1 MLKSKDILTL
11 FVLLFFVNL
20 TKAQNSTIE
29 LTSSNFSQPVG
40 YKQIGENHTITV
52 ANRVNNTN
60 SEIIVTKLNNQH
72 RIIWSKAISISV
84 GRLNKAYSFI
94 VDRDSNV
101 VIVGAVEGISSFLLK
116 LNGSNGNNIYAKQTM
131 NKTGSK
137 SDRLFKIYQM
147 DKLFSDDY
155 VVSGIMGFPDKHVVA
170 RFQKN
175 GSQVWCNEYDIS
187 NKHELIYALAESA
200 AGDIVL
206 GGHIKNSNYDHAV
219 IKLNPSNGS
228 LIKIQTY
235 NLGYSIYNNGGFDD
249 AVAITGTDNIAF
261 SLIVNDISGK
271 PAYQGVL
278 LYNTRN
284 DQIEKSQL
292 YSINSSAR
300 GPNIAYDPVS
310 KSIIIG
316 GVFLDVGNNNLF
328 FQVIELNDLKK
339 SKTYKLKNI
348 NYRTQSSNAAYV
360 SVDDNQN
367 LLVSAYISENTN
379 LNLSSVLLGKYRL
392 SGSECLEE
400 VTTDLLN
407 LNVPSATGEDYKIV
421 STPSFSGETL
431 WRSENDYK
439 IDTICIPDCVPTEKL
454 FRINT
459 PKNKDTICENE
470 TYELPVTIYNNV
482 YDSLIKVVLYKKK
495 NNAFGR
501 IDSFKHNTAGL
512 FNLISD
518 DSISE
523 YMIIGKSKCSFNDTA
538 FFTLYKHRIHFSGL
552 TSGGVYCQNETV
564 KLALNFARTS
574 NRNAT
579 LNYEWRD
586 SASDK
591 SIGTSTDLNFRAQKP
606 LVITLKLFD
615 NCSSPVILKTRIYAA
630 PPVVDSVILTKKS
643 GCEPLFTE
651 FIHPKTQSFAS
662 DNIPFSWVWEIQGNS
677 VYSTST
683 TAGRVESNIPH
694 VFPTAGNYLVS
705 CKMVFTGGK
714 TCNVYYDSTRVYKS
728 AIADFN
734 FNPDKVEISDPEVIF
749 DNKSRNASNYYWQLS
764 DTSYTTFAPVHRF
777 NQLGVFKVMLIA
789 YADNSCNDTLWKQIE
804 INDDFRMFLPTAFS
818 PNGDGLNDV
827 WIPTFSSINFMEISI
842 FNRWGEQLLKS
853 DNESGW
859 DGTYMGE
866 ICQDGVYVFIIK
878 VKSKRDKW
886 YAYSG
891 TLTLLR

>member
-1 MLKSKDILTL
+1 MLRYKDILAL
-11 FVLLFFVNL
+11 FVLLFLVNV
-20 TKAQNSTIE
+20 TNAQNSTIE
-29 LTSSNFSQPVG
+29 LISSDFSQPVG
-40 YKQIGENHTITV
+40 FKQIGKNHTITV
-52 ANRVNNTN
+52 ANRVNNTD
-60 SEIIVTKLNNQH
+60 SEIIVTKLNDQH
-72 RIIWSKAISISV
+72 KIIWSKAISISV
-84 GRLNKAYSFI
+84 GKLNKAYSFI

-101 VIVGAVEGISSFLLK
+101 VIVGAVEGISSFVLK
-116 LNGSNGNNIYAKQTM
+116 INGSNGNNIYAKQTM

-147 DKLFSDDY
+147 DKVFSDDY

-175 GSQVWCNEYDIS
+175 GNQVWCNEYDIG
-187 NKHELIYALAESA
+187 NKHELMYALAESTE
-200 AGDIVL
+200 GDIIL
-206 GGHIKNSNYDHAV
+206 GGHIRNANYDHAI

-235 NLGYSIYNNGGFDD
+235 NSAYNTYDNGGFDD
-249 AVAITGTDNIAF
+249 AVAITGTDYIAF
-261 SLIVNDISGK
+261 SLLINSGFGN
-271 PAYQGVL
+271 PIYHGVL
-278 LYNTRN
+278 IYNTRT
-284 DQIEKSQL
+284 DKIERYQL
-292 YSINSSAR
+292 YHVQHSAR
-300 GPNIAYDPVS
+300 GHNIAYDPVS
-310 KSIIIG
+310 KLIIVG

-348 NYRTQSSNAAYV
+348 NYSSQSSNAAYV

-367 LLVSAYISENTN
+367 VLVAAYLSENTN
-379 LNLSSVLLGKYRL
+379 LKLSSVLLGKYSL

-407 LNVPSATGEDYKIV
+407 LNVPSAVGVDYKIV
-421 STPSFSGETL
+421 STPSFSEETP

-439 IDTICIPDCVPTEKL
+439 IDTICKPDCVPIGKL

-459 PKNKDTICENE
+459 SKNKDTICENE
-470 TYELPVTIYNNV
+470 TYELPVSIYNNI
-482 YDSLIKVVLYKKK
+482 YDTLINVVLYKKK
-495 NNAFGR
+495 NHGFLGL
-501 IDSFKHNTAGL
+501 DSFKHENKGL

-538 FFTLYKHRIHFSGL
+538 FFTLYKHRILVSGI
-552 TSGGVYCQNETV
+552 TGGGFYCQNEQV
-564 KLALNFARTS
+564 KLVSNFATTT
-574 NRNAT
+574 NKNVT

-586 SASDK
+586 SVSGQVVG
-591 SIGTSTDLNFRAQKP
+591 SSTDLNFWAQKP
-606 LVITLKLFD
+606 SVFTLKIFDNCANPITLK
-615 NCSSPVILKTRIYAA
+615 TRVYVA
-630 PPVVDSVILTKKS
+630 PPVVDSTILTKKS

-662 DNIPFSWVWEIQGNS
+662 DNIPFSWVWRIQGDS
-677 VYSTST
+677 VYNTAT
-683 TAGRVESNIPH
+683 TAGKVEPNITH
-694 VFPTAGNYLVS
+694 VFQAAGNYFVS
-705 CKMVFTGGK
+705 CYMVFAGGK
-714 TCNVYYDSTRVYKS
+714 ICNVYHDSTRVYKS

-749 DNKSRNASNYYWQLS
+749 DNKSRNASNYYWKLS

-777 NQLGVFKVMLIA
+777 KQLGIYKVMLIA
-789 YADNSCNDTLWKQIE
+789 YSDNSCNDTLWKQIE

-818 PNGDGLNDV
+818 PNGDGLNDI
-827 WIPTFSSINFMEISI
+827 WTPTFSSINFMEISI

-853 DNESGW
+853 DNGSGW
-859 DGTYMGE
+859 DGRYMGE

-886 YAYSG
+886 YSYSG

>member
-29 LTSSNFSQPVG
+29 LISSNFSQPVG
-40 YKQIGENHTITV
+40 YKQIGVNHTITV
-52 ANRVNNTN
+52 VNRVNNTN

-131 NKTGSK
+131 NKSGSK

-147 DKLFSDDY
+147 DRRFSDDY
-155 VVSGIMGFPDKHVVA
+155 VVSGIMGYPDKHVVA
-170 RFQKN
+170 RFQNN

-249 AVAITGTDNIAF
+249 AVTITGTDNIAF

-367 LLVSAYISENTN
+367 VLVSAYLSENTN
-379 LNLSSVLLGKYRL
+379 LNLSSLLLGKYKL
-392 SGSECLEE
+392 SGSECLQEL
-400 VTTDLLN
+400 TTDLLN
-407 LNVPSATGEDYKIV
+407 MNVPSAAGEDYKIV
-421 STPSFSGETL
+421 STPSFSGETP
-431 WRSENDYK
+431 WRSENDYE
-439 IDTICIPDCVPTEKL
+439 IDTICKPDCVPTEKL

-564 KLALNFARTS
+564 KLASNFARTS
-574 NRNAT
+574 NKNAT

-591 SIGTSTDLNFRAQKP
+591 VIGTSTDLSFRAQKP

-677 VYSTST
+677 VYSTAT

-777 NQLGVFKVMLIA
+777 NQLGVYKVMLIA

-827 WIPTFSSINFMEISI
+827 WIPTISSINFMEISI

-853 DNESGW
+853 ENGSGW

-878 VKSKRDKW
+878 VKSKLDKW
-886 YAYSG
+886 YHYSG